1 LIFAQKK
8 FKNPARLFDPSEN
21 RSVIMPIDHA
31 SDICALQD
39 VRNLS
44 VMYVGEAIGD
54 FVGDCGTIP

>member
-1 LIFAQKK
+1 
-8 FKNPARLFDPSEN
+8 
-21 RSVIMPIDHA
+21 MPIDHA